1 MIHSLFMKS
10 SLKLRLAWFAAATIL
25 LVSLPASGASVTT
38 TASSDAFVATGP
50 TGDLSGNNFGSAG
63 ALAISAGA
71 LPKGEFQSVVQFD
84 LSAARNSF
92 DRQFGAGLWTAESVT
107 LRLTSSPHNNPIFN
121 DIAAGQFSVSLMQ
134 NNSWVEGSGTGGTPT
149 TDGISFNSLQSTY
162 INNAT
167 DQDLG
172 TFTFSGGSSGANT
185 YQLGLSSSLVAKL
198 LAGDDLSLRL
208 YAADNSI
215 SYLFSSRAN
224 VAAGPQLT
232 IIAVPEPANLSFWL
246 GGFAMV
252 MLWRWRRSQ
261 YLRNRSAQRT
271 GSWGQSKL

>member
-1 MIHSLFMKS
+1 MKS
-10 SLKLRLAWFAAATIL
+10 SLKLRLACPAVTIL
-25 LVSLPASGASVTT
+25 LVALAASGASVSTD
-38 TASSDAFVATGP
+38 ALSDAFVATGP
-50 TGDLSGNNFGSAG
+50 TGNLSGDNFGSAG

-92 DRQFGAGLWTAESVT
+92 DSQFGAGLWTAESVT
-107 LRLTSSPHNNPIFN
+107 LRLTASPHSNSIFN

-134 NNSWVEGSGTGGTPT
+134 NNSWMEGTGTGGTPT

-162 INNAT
+162 INNAL
-167 DQDLG
+167 DQPLG
-172 TFTFSGGSSGANT
+172 TFTFSGGISGANT
-185 YQLGLSSSLVAKL
+185 YELALSSSLTAKL

-224 VAAGPQLT
+224 AAAGPQIT
-232 IIAVPEPANLSFWL
+232 VIAVPEPASFAFWL
-246 GGFAMV
+246 GGLATIMA
-252 MLWRWRRSQ
+252 WRWKRLP
-261 YLRNRSAQRT
+261 YLRNRRKKGVVARVRT
-271 GSWGQSKL
+271 TR